1 MRNGII
7 KAQRKKER
15 RKDERKKKQRK
26 QQKKRTKRKKQ
37 KKQRKKKGEKLKE
50 KKNNTTTVCGN
61 VVVNDNEALISR
73 LLDFYNNNTTLKTI
87 FSLSDY
93 EKSCLITL
101 NQQYGEEVI
110 KQGFLKADASDF
122 LSGRKGCDWSPDFR
136 WIVTP
141 HNFQNILNGK
151 YDDYKYGSNRTSK
164 NNVASSA
171 LSSFEDDEFIK
182 AALARGFFD

>member
-1 MRNGII
+1 M
-7 KAQRKKER
+7 
-15 RKDERKKKQRK
+15 
-26 QQKKRTKRKKQ
+26 
-37 KKQRKKKGEKLKE
+37 KE